1 MAGGIVDGGT
11 ERKIRET
18 GLDPGEALAR
28 NDVSAALEAGVA
40 LLVSG
45 LTGTTVD
52 DLRVLLVGGA
62 RREHTR

>member
-1 MAGGIVDGGT
+1 MVDGGT

-28 NDVSAALEAGVA
+28 NDASAALEAGGA
-40 LLVSG
+40 LLVTG
-45 LTGTTVD
+45 LTRTNVN
-52 DLRVLLVGGA
+52 DLRVLLVDGD